1 MRPHR
6 EIQNEAERLVLL
18 GRDYLAEQRARPATE
33 VAIVPLPRLL
43 ARLPDS
49 RVSVG
54 AAPAAEASESR
65 EQLRERHVEAD
76 IEKDELVFRLVER
89 ECDLDADGK
98 VVREGEPDAVMVS
111 RSGFDLLLAGYE
123 LVEEERLAESL
134 VPYVDKSDGELKA
147 DPADV
152 AQVEEILEADA
163 LPVSDRMRAKAEI
176 VDFLEGRLEA
186 SAFIEHAIDRQ
197 RLREVCAERET
208 QTACLRL
215 TVDHD

>member
-1 MRPHR
+1 
-6 EIQNEAERLVLL
+6 
-18 GRDYLAEQRARPATE
+18 
-33 VAIVPLPRLL
+33 
-43 ARLPDS
+43 
-49 RVSVG
+49 
-54 AAPAAEASESR
+54 
-65 EQLRERHVEAD
+65 
-76 IEKDELVFRLVER
+76 
-89 ECDLDADGK
+89 
-98 VVREGEPDAVMVS
+98 
-111 RSGFDLLLAGYE
+111 
-123 LVEEERLAESL
+123 